1 MSNNGIEIA
10 TQANMSKNNNVNLVR
25 YEYIAYSSLLD
36 IDNVKEIL
44 ITRDDFDGMMSNSD
58 HVKWSPVTNMNIDII
73 DAVEDSGDT
82 FPQKTKNR
90 ICGLFDAEPLDWKYA
105 RILVDNKARTKNN
118 FAIAKM
124 PHSPILPIIFV
135 INEIGI

>member
-10 TQANMSKNNNVNLVR
+10 MQTNMSKNNNVNLVR

-105 RILVDNKARTKNN
+105 RILVDNKASTKNN